1 MNIIRVNG
9 FLVNNLNLFV
19 GRFYGRDVKMA
30 KTAGIIVIGDEVLKG
45 QTQDTNSF
53 FSHKESSSPRN

>member
-45 QTQDTNSF
+45 QTQVNICIVILN
-53 FSHKESSSPRN
+53 PVMVIQ

>member
-45 QTQDTNSF
+45 QTQVNI
-53 FSHKESSSPRN
+53 